1 MRVVLHQRVAVAAA
15 TTAAVKIADTERE
28 NGGDR
33 QLMGGGR
40 SLSVTK

>member
-1 MRVVLHQRVAVAAA
+1 MRVVRRRRVAVAAV

-33 QLMGGGR
+33 QSMAGGK